1 MSKLQ
6 DDAAWLANQ
15 IADIKADTKALGK
28 PQLATSSIE
37 AGSIPEYDADGTL
50 VSVTGA
56 QFDGTHGSVTVAG
69 PVPPDPVAPSVTV
82 GPGQVE
88 VRWSGKFLDDAVS
101 PMDFS
106 HVSVHVSDVE
116 AFTPDNDTQRA
127 TITGESGDVATTM
140 LESGEWTIGLVAVSK
155 AGKWSD
161 LSEVVTVIVAE
172 VVTADQML
180 DKYLAL
186 DQSIADVQLSVN
198 GKNRIYNSVL
208 DAAGTEYVEGD
219 RWQKWTTL
227 EPGGALKLSWRFTGG
242 AWIAESMDP
251 TYLPKVDIGQGTF
264 GSLSGGRLEVG
275 SVLASSMAIGD
286 FTNLIPNAQ
295 LQAVEADGTPTGWT
309 VTGGTMQ
316 VVTSAAGLP
325 GLKATKA
332 NGTAEVDVF
341 APWVSVI
348 AGESI
353 RLSYTTEG
361 SWTGNAAIYGL
372 KKNAAGV
379 VSQFNPGTT
388 GATTPGDKAYAFVVP
403 ADAVQ
408 IQFRPYISA
417 GSGAGTYT
425 IFSNMMARRMATGAL
440 LVDGAIDGKLITGPT
455 IRTAASGDRVEL
467 AGNLLT
473 VFGKVGTTPVNV
485 TLGPS
490 AVGAAGAASRVVG
503 LGFENG
509 TLYPA
514 GLYSDGSA
522 RITLTSAGIG
532 GAGDSAMVLASS
544 GSGTSYIN
552 SWPAMD
558 IQARGGLTIS
568 SPLGGVQISTVKDPT
583 AADHAA
589 NKRYVDS
596 YAIPTP
602 ITLNGHP
609 VPDLDDYVTNG
620 MWSEASNAEAATGTN
635 FPVPRAG
642 VLEVINHGT
651 FVYHRYTEYTTG
663 IIHTRTKYNSTW
675 YPWSEVA
682 QETAWVKLANGSGWA
697 DYVGG
702 GGYRGGIWAR
712 RFGDNVQIVG
722 MVKSGSGTMAT
733 LPTNLRPAF
742 SAMYPAIAAAASC
755 GVVVAG
761 TDGSPAGAISYLFG
775 PTAPSYVNITLTVP
789 LS

>member
-1 MSKLQ
+1 MSKIQ
-6 DDAAWLANQ
+6 DDARWLVGQ
-15 IADIKADTKALGK
+15 IDQARAAVKALGK
-28 PQLATSSIE
+28 PQLANSSIE
-37 AGSIPEYDADGTL
+37 AGSIPEYDIEGTL

-56 QFDGTHGSVTVAG
+56 QYDGTHGSVVVAG
-69 PVPPDPVAPSVTV
+69 PVPPEPAAPSVTA
-82 GPGQVE
+82 GAGQVE
-88 VRWSGKFLDDAVS
+88 VRWSGKFLDDAAS

-106 HVSVHVSDVE
+106 HVSVHASELE
-116 AFTPDNDTQRA
+116 AFTPDNTTQRA
-127 TITGESGDVATTM
+127 TITGESGDVATIM
-140 LESGEWTIGLVAVSK
+140 LDSGEWTIGLVAVSK

-172 VVTADQML
+172 VVTADAML
-180 DKYLAL
+180 DQYLAL

-198 GKNRIYNSVL
+198 GKNRIYNSIL

-242 AWIAESMDP
+242 AWVAESMDP

-332 NGTAEVDVF
+332 NGTAEVNVF

-455 IRTAASGDRVEL
+455 IRTAAAGDRIEL
-467 AGNLLT
+467 AGSLLT
-473 VFGKVGTTPVNV
+473 AFGKLGNTPVNV
-485 TLGPS
+485 TLGPGS
-490 AVGAAGAASRVVG
+490 VGVAGGASRVVG
-503 LGFENG
+503 LGFDNG
-509 TLYPA
+509 SPYPS

-522 RITLTSAGIG
+522 RVTLTSAGIG
-532 GAGDSAMVLASS
+532 GIGDSSLQLSS
-544 GSGTSYIN
+544 NGSGNSFLS
-552 SWPAMD
+552 SWPRMD
-558 IQARGGLTIS
+558 ITARAGLFLT
-568 SPLGGVQISTVKDPT
+568 SPGVGVSIQNVIAPT
-583 AADHAA
+583 SPDMAA
-589 NKRYVDS
+589 NKEYVDN
-596 YAIPTP
+596 YMVPT
-602 ITLNGHP
+602 ILAASGSNLNNCTSIGCWNQSGNNGAAAGTNYP
-609 VPDLDDYVTNG
+609 VPL
-620 MWSEASNAEAATGTN
+620 
-635 FPVPRAG
+635 AG
-642 VLEVINHGT
+642 LLEVQAAGS
-651 FVYHRYTEYTTG
+651 FVYQRYTEYNTG
-663 IIHTRTKYNSTW
+663 IMHTRTKYLTTW

-682 QETAWVKLANGSGWA
+682 QESAWVKLANASGWA

-722 MVKSGSGTMAT
+722 MVKSGSGTMAI
-733 LPTNLRPAF
+733 LPPNLCPTY
-742 SAMYPAIAAAASC
+742 SAMYPAVAAAAGC
-755 GVVVAG
+755 GILVAG
-761 TDGSPAGAISYLFG
+761 TGGTPAGAVTYLYG
-775 PTAPSYVNITLTVP
+775 PAAPSYVNITLTVP

>member
-69 PVPPDPVAPSVTV
+69 PVPPEPVAPSLTV
-82 GPGQVE
+82 GAGQVE

-106 HVSVHVSDVE
+106 HVSVHASEVE
-116 AFTPDNDTQRA
+116 AFTPDNSSQRA
-127 TITGESGDVATTM
+127 TISGESGDVATIM

-161 LSEVVTVIVAE
+161 LSEVVTVIVTEA
-172 VVTADQML
+172 VTADAML
-180 DKYLAL
+180 DQYLAL

-242 AWIAESMDP
+242 AWVAESMDP
-251 TYLPKVDIGQGTF
+251 TYLPLIDIGQGTF
-264 GSLSGGRLEVG
+264 GSLKGSRLEVG

-295 LQAVEADGTPTGWT
+295 LQALETDGTPTGWT

-316 VVTSAAGLP
+316 VVTTAAGLP

-348 AGESI
+348 AGENI

-425 IFSNMMARRMATGAL
+425 IFSNMMARRMATGSL
-440 LVDGAIDGKLITGPT
+440 LVDGSIDGKT
-455 IRTAASGDRVEL
+455 IRGVTIVGSEITTSQTAGQIAARMGPVAVFGQGQPRPGVGFSKVTSPSNYQSGMYSTDGDDLHLTQGGFFPGDSSILLANKSAEVYGSDTVDLQGYREVTIDAYGRTSVEYGL
-467 AGNLLT
+467 IKMTGSRINANGTNVNALTVPTPLGATGSDLNLLT
-473 VFGKVGTTPVNV
+473 TEAIDLTGTWHQSGNA
-485 TLGPS
+485 G
-490 AVGAAGAASRVVG
+490 AAAGA
-503 LGFENG
+503 N
-509 TLYPA
+509 YPVPLA
-514 GLYSDGSA
+514 GLLEQYAMGSM
-522 RITLTSAGIG
+522 I
-532 GAGDSAMVLASS
+532 
-544 GSGTSYIN
+544 Y
-552 SWPAMD
+552 
-558 IQARGGLTIS
+558 Q
-568 SPLGGVQISTVKDPT
+568 
-583 AADHAA
+583 
-589 NKRYVDS
+589 
-596 YAIPTP
+596 
-602 ITLNGHP
+602 
-609 VPDLDDYVTNG
+609 
-620 MWSEASNAEAATGTN
+620 
-635 FPVPRAG
+635 
-642 VLEVINHGT
+642 
-651 FVYHRYTEYTTG
+651 RYTEYNTG
-663 IIHTRTKYNSTW
+663 IMHTRTKYNSTW

-682 QETAWVKLANGSGWA
+682 QESAWVKLANASGWS

-733 LPTNLRPAF
+733 LPTNLRPAY
-742 SAMYPAIAAAASC
+742 SAMYPAVAAAAGC
-755 GVVVAG
+755 GIVVAG
-761 TDGSPAGAISYLFG
+761 TGGSPAGSIQYLYG